1 MILREAIETAKYDW
15 KADGPT
21 LPDAMLAIFQKTGPK
36 VADPASGLAFQ
47 RLDLLAAVEHV
58 LGN

>member
-1 MILREAIETAKYDW
+1 
-15 KADGPT
+15 
-21 LPDAMLAIFQKTGPK
+21 MLAIFQKTGAK